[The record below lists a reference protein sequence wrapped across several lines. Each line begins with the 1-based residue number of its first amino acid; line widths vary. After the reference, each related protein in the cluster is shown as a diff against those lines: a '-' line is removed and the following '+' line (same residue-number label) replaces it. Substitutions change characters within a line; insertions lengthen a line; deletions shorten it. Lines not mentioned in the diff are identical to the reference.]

1 MIGYLIA
8 GGVGAAVLTFCIK
21 AFDTVAAA
29 VGFLTG
35 RHIE

>member
-1 MIGYLIA
+1 MVGYLIA
-8 GGVGAAVLTFCIK
+8 GGVGAAVLVFLIK
-21 AFDTVAAA
+21 GFDTIAHA